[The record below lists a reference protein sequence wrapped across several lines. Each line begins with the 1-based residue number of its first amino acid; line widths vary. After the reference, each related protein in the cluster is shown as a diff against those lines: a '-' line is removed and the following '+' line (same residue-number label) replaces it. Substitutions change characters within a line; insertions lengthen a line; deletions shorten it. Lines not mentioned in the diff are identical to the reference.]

1 MSASSLLV
9 MLAGNICYV
18 VAIAIMPGLAFPPY
32 SFFPLLT
39 LPGLFMISAGI
50 GVGIYGPARRAGAV
64 VALIGA
70 VLAAPG
76 TLGGLGAGLALVA
89 VGAYLAFKEAA
100 PPIKTT
106 YTSPAS
112 ATYVEQ
118 RQRVEPLCVY
128 VQGRPAEGWRVYVT
142 QRGEY
147 VIVTPGGR
155 EAYSLLLEKDAVEFL
170 SRTLGAS
177 AEEVKFAACP

>member
-1 MSASSLLV
+1 MSAASLLV
-9 MLAGNICYV
+9 MLAGNISYV
-18 VAIAIMPGLAFPPY
+18 VATAIMLPLA
-32 SFFPLLT
+32 SLFFFT

-50 GVGIYGPARRAGAV
+50 GVGIYRPARRTGAV

-89 VGAYLAFKEAA
+89 VGAYLAFKEAS
-100 PPIKTT
+100 PPIKTA
-106 YTSPAS
+106 YTPPAL

-128 VQGRPAEGWRVYVT
+128 VRSRPAKDWRVYVT

-147 VIVTPGGR
+147 VVVTPGGR
-155 EAYSLLLEKDAVEFL
+155 EAYSFLSEKDAVEFL